1 MPVEVGLVTDT
12 TAAVTSGLT
21 DGTTVITGTVSAQQA
36 SSGTGTQAGFGGL
49 GGLGGGGA
57 FPGGG
62 TSCDAAGASHER
74 RDARTLRHVRE
85 RPGTSW
91 TKRPSQAHRTLIDI
105 HDLWRVYHLGTVMVE
120 ALRGVSL
127 RVDEGEFVAIVGPS
141 GSGKSTLMNIIGCLD
156 RPSAGTY
163 VLAGT
168 PMAGLDDDELARLRS
183 RAIGFVFQ
191 SYNLLARTSAIDN
204 VATPLL
210 YQGVGRRERMERA
223 QRALEALGLGDR
235 LEHLPS
241 ELSGGQQQR
250 VAIARALVT
259 NPSIILADEPTGN
272 LDSASGVEVMAR
284 FHALHR
290 EGRTIVLI
298 THDHEVAAQAPRQIH
313 VRDGQI
319 I

>member
-1 MPVEVGLVTDT
+1 MGTM
-12 TAAVTSGLT
+12 TALG
-21 DGTTVITGTVSAQQA
+21 
-36 SSGTGTQAGFGGL
+36 AGPDATWNHVD
-49 GGLGGGGA
+49 GGA
-57 FPGGG
+57 AEAP
-62 TSCDAAGASHER
+62 R
-74 RDARTLRHVRE
+74 L
-85 RPGTSW
+85 
-91 TKRPSQAHRTLIDI
+91 LIDI
-105 HDLWRVYHLGTVMVE
+105 ADLWRVYHLGTVTVE

-127 RVDEGEFVAIVGPS
+127 QVHEGEFVAIVGPS

-168 PMAGLDDDELARLRS
+168 PVAGLDDDSLARLRS

-210 YQGVGRRERMERA
+210 YQGLGRNERLERA
-223 QRALEALGLGDR
+223 RLSLEALGLGER

-259 NPSIILADEPTGN
+259 DPSIILADEPTGN
-272 LDSASGVEVMAR
+272 LDSASGIEVMAR

-319 I
+319 A

>member
-1 MPVEVGLVTDT
+1 MTALMPGSPALPRSMWDVMDQRSPATD
-12 TAAVTSGLT
+12 
-21 DGTTVITGTVSAQQA
+21 
-36 SSGTGTQAGFGGL
+36 
-49 GGLGGGGA
+49 
-57 FPGGG
+57 
-62 TSCDAAGASHER
+62 R
-74 RDARTLRHVRE
+74 
-85 RPGTSW
+85 
-91 TKRPSQAHRTLIDI
+91 RTLIDI
-105 HDLWRVYHLGTVMVE
+105 ADLWRVYNLGTVVVE
-120 ALRGVSL
+120 ALRGVTI

-156 RPSAGTY
+156 RPSAGSY

-168 PMAGLDDDELARLRS
+168 PVAGLDDDELARLRS

-191 SYNLLARTSAIDN
+191 SYNLLARTSAIEN

-210 YQGVGRRERMERA
+210 YQGVGRRDRMERA
-223 QRALEALGLGDR
+223 KRSLEALGLGDR

-259 NPSIILADEPTGN
+259 DPSIILADEPTGN

-298 THDHEVAAQAPRQIH
+298 THDHDVAAQAPRQIH
-313 VRDGQI
+313 VRDGTI
-319 I
+319 V

>member
-1 MPVEVGLVTDT
+1 MSTVMIGAPALPGSAWDGHGGPRR
-12 TAAVTSGLT
+12 SG
-21 DGTTVITGTVSAQQA
+21 A
-36 SSGTGTQAGFGGL
+36 
-49 GGLGGGGA
+49 
-57 FPGGG
+57 
-62 TSCDAAGASHER
+62 
-74 RDARTLRHVRE
+74 
-85 RPGTSW
+85 
-91 TKRPSQAHRTLIDI
+91 TLIDI
-105 HDLWRVYHLGTVMVE
+105 ADLWRVYHLGSVVVE
-120 ALRGVSL
+120 ALRGVNL

-156 RPSAGTY
+156 RPSAGSY

-168 PMAGLDDDELARLRS
+168 PVAGLDDDELARLRS

-223 QRALEALGLGDR
+223 RGALESLGMGDR

-272 LDSASGVEVMAR
+272 LDSVSGVEVMSR
-284 FHALHR
+284 LHELHR

-298 THDHEVAAQAPRQIH
+298 THDHDVAAQAPRQVH

-319 I
+319 Q